1 MTRWDSSAIPDQ
13 SGRTVVVTGA
23 SSGLGLL
30 AAEALAGAGGRVV
43 LGCRHAARG
52 EAARQAVAAG
62 ATGPPPEVVAIDL
75 ADLASL
81 RAAAAEIA
89 ERFGAVD
96 VLMNN
101 AGIMAVPLTRT
112 ADGFEAQFATNHL
125 GHFALTGLVLP
136 LLLAAP
142 GGGRVVT
149 TSSNVHRQGR
159 NRWDD
164 ANWETTPY
172 RRWRAYGQ
180 SKLANLLFM
189 SELGRRAAAAGTGL
203 VSAAGHP
210 GYAATHLQGASAAA
224 TGPWPVAKAMGLASA
239 LGNLVVA
246 QSDAAGAL
254 PQLYAAT
261 MPDVASG
268 DYFGPRGPG
277 EMRGSPTRVGMSP
290 SAQDAAAAG
299 LLWDVSEDLTGVT
312 YPWPA
317 GPSPS

>member
-1 MTRWDSSAIPDQ
+1 MARWTAADIPDQ
-13 SGRTVVVTGA
+13 TGRTVLVTGA
-23 SSGLGLL
+23 NSGLGLRS
-30 AAEALAGAGGRVV
+30 AEALAARGAAV
-43 LGCRHAARG
+43 LLACRSPERG
-52 EAARQAVAAG
+52 EAACARVAG
-62 ATGPPPEVVAIDL
+62 LATGPAPVLVALDL
-75 ADLASL
+75 ADLASV
-81 RAAAAEIA
+81 RAAAAEVG
-89 ERFGAVD
+89 ELTGHLD

-239 LGNLVVA
+239 VGNLVVA

-290 SAQDAAAAG
+290 AARDAAAAG

-317 GPSPS
+317 DSPPS